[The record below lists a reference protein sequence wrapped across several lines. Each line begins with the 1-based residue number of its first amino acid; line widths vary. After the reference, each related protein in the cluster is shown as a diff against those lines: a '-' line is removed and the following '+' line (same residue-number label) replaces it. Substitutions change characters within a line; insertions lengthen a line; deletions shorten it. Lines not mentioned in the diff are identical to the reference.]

1 MPSGTKMTSEI
12 MYSYPTK
19 LGGMSS
25 SLPSTAAPS
34 KRAPIINE
42 RLAREHPDAQ
52 CELDFDSPL
61 QLLVATVLSA
71 QCTDARVNSVTPE
84 LFRTYPT
91 VADYAAARREDLEAV
106 LRPLGFQRAKAG
118 HLMGIGERLVSEF
131 GGEVPQT
138 VKELTSLPGVGRK
151 TALVVLG
158 DAFGVPG
165 LTVDTHFSRLMQRL
179 ELTGEKTP
187 VKIERD
193 IAKLIAKDEW
203 TMFSHRVIF
212 HGRRICHARSPE
224 CGNCVVRDLCPAALS

>member
-1 MPSGTKMTSEI
+1 MAS
-12 MYSYPTK
+12 
-19 LGGMSS
+19 
-25 SLPSTAAPS
+25 
-34 KRAPIINE
+34 
-42 RLAREHPDAQ
+42 EHPDAR
-52 CELDFDSPL
+52 CELEFDSPL

-84 LFRTYPT
+84 LFRAYPT
-91 VADYAAARREDLEAV
+91 AADYAAASREDLEAI
-106 LRPLGFQRAKAG
+106 LRSLGFQRAKAG

-193 IAKLIAKDEW
+193 IAKLIAEAEW
-203 TMFSHRVIF
+203 TMFSHRIIF
-212 HGRRICHARSPE
+212 HGRRVCHARNPE

>member
-1 MPSGTKMTSEI
+1 MPSGTKITSEI
-12 MYSYPTK
+12 MYSHPTK

-25 SLPSTAAPS
+25 SLPATAAPS
-34 KRAPIINE
+34 KRAPVINE
-42 RLAREHPDAQ
+42 RLAHEHPDAR

-84 LFRTYPT
+84 LFRTYLT
-91 VADYAAARREDLEAV
+91 AADYAAARREDLEAI

-131 GGEVPQT
+131 DGEVPQT

-193 IAKLIAKDEW
+193 IAKLIAEDEW

-212 HGRRICHARSPE
+212 HGRRVCHARNPE

>member
-1 MPSGTKMTSEI
+1 MNSALS
-12 MYSYPTK
+12 
-19 LGGMSS
+19 
-25 SLPSTAAPS
+25 AASAPEL
-34 KRAPIINE
+34 RAPEINR
-42 RLAREHPDAQ
+42 RLAQEYPDAR
-52 CELDFDSPL
+52 CALDYDSPL
-61 QLLVATVLSA
+61 QLLIATVLSA
-71 QCTDARVNSVTPE
+71 QCTDERVNSVTPE

-91 VADYAAARREDLEAV
+91 AAHYAAARREDLEAI

-131 GGEVPQT
+131 DGEVPQT

-158 DAFGVPG
+158 DAFGIPG

-193 IAKLIAKDEW
+193 IVKLIAEEEW
-203 TMFSHRVIF
+203 TMFSRRVIF
-212 HGRRICHARSPE
+212 HGRRVCHARNPE

>member
-1 MPSGTKMTSEI
+1 
-12 MYSYPTK
+12 
-19 LGGMSS
+19 
-25 SLPSTAAPS
+25 
-34 KRAPIINE
+34 
-42 RLAREHPDAQ
+42 LAHEHPDAR

-91 VADYAAARREDLEAV
+91 AADYAAARREDLEAI

-131 GGEVPQT
+131 DGEVPQT

-193 IAKLIAKDEW
+193 IAKLIAEEQW

-212 HGRRICHARSPE
+212 HGRRVCHARNPE
-224 CGNCVVRDLCPAALS
+224 CGDCVVRDLCPAALS

>member
-1 MPSGTKMTSEI
+1 
-12 MYSYPTK
+12 
-19 LGGMSS
+19 
-25 SLPSTAAPS
+25 
-34 KRAPIINE
+34 
-42 RLAREHPDAQ
+42 LAHEHPDAR

-91 VADYAAARREDLEAV
+91 AADYAAARREDLEAI

-131 GGEVPQT
+131 DGEVPQT

-193 IAKLIAKDEW
+193 IAKLIAEEEW

-212 HGRRICHARSPE
+212 HGRRVCHARNPE
-224 CGNCVVRDLCPAALS
+224 CGNCVGRDLCPAALS

>member
-1 MPSGTKMTSEI
+1 MPSGTKITSEI

-25 SLPSTAAPS
+25 ALPSTAAPS
-34 KRAPIINE
+34 KRAPVINE
-42 RLAREHPDAQ
+42 RLAREHPDAR

-91 VADYAAARREDLEAV
+91 VADYAAARREDLEAI

-131 GGEVPQT
+131 DGEVPQT
-138 VKELTSLPGVGRK
+138 AKELTSLPGVGRK

-193 IAKLIAKDEW
+193 IAKLIAEDEW

-212 HGRRICHARSPE
+212 HGRRVCHARNPE

>member
-1 MPSGTKMTSEI
+1 
-12 MYSYPTK
+12 
-19 LGGMSS
+19 MSS
-25 SLPSTAAPS
+25 SPPKTVAPST
-34 KRAPIINE
+34 RAPVINE

-84 LFRTYPT
+84 LFHTYPT
-91 VADYAAARREDLEAV
+91 AADYAASRREDLEAI

-118 HLMGIGERLVSEF
+118 YLMGIGERLVSEF
-131 GGEVPQT
+131 DGEVPQT
-138 VKELTSLPGVGRK
+138 VQELTSLPGVGRK
-151 TALVVLG
+151 SALVVLG

-179 ELTGEKTP
+179 ELTREKTP

-193 IAKLIAKDEW
+193 IAKLIVKPEW
-203 TMFSHRVIF
+203 TVFSHRVIF
-212 HGRRICHARSPE
+212 HGRRICHARNPE
-224 CGNCVVRDLCPAALS
+224 CGNCVVRDLCPAALG

>member
-1 MPSGTKMTSEI
+1 MPSGTKITSEI
-12 MYSYPTK
+12 MYSHPTM

-25 SLPSTAAPS
+25 SPPKTVAPST
-34 KRAPIINE
+34 RAPVINE

-84 LFRTYPT
+84 LFHTYPT
-91 VADYAAARREDLEAV
+91 AADYAASRREDLEAI

-118 HLMGIGERLVSEF
+118 YLMGIGERLVSEF
-131 GGEVPQT
+131 DGEVPQT
-138 VKELTSLPGVGRK
+138 VQELTSLPGVGRK
-151 TALVVLG
+151 SALVVLG

-179 ELTGEKTP
+179 ELTREKTP

-193 IAKLIAKDEW
+193 IAKLIVKPEW
-203 TMFSHRVIF
+203 TVFSHRVIF
-212 HGRRICHARSPE
+212 HGRRICHARNPE
-224 CGNCVVRDLCPAALS
+224 CGNCVVRDLCPAALG

>member
-1 MPSGTKMTSEI
+1 
-12 MYSYPTK
+12 
-19 LGGMSS
+19 MSS
-25 SLPSTAAPS
+25 SPPKTVAPST
-34 KRAPIINE
+34 RAPVINE

-84 LFRTYPT
+84 LFHTYPT
-91 VADYAAARREDLEAV
+91 AADYAASRREDLEAI

-118 HLMGIGERLVSEF
+118 YLMGIGERLVSEF
-131 GGEVPQT
+131 DGEVPQT
-138 VKELTSLPGVGRK
+138 VQELTSLPGVGRK
-151 TALVVLG
+151 SALVVLG

-179 ELTGEKTP
+179 ELTREKTP

-193 IAKLIAKDEW
+193 IAKLIVKPEW
-203 TMFSHRVIF
+203 TVFSHRVIF
-212 HGRRICHARSPE
+212 HGRRICHARNPE
-224 CGNCVVRDLCPAALS
+224 CRNCVVRDLCPAALG

>member
-1 MPSGTKMTSEI
+1 MRTPV
-12 MYSYPTK
+12 
-19 LGGMSS
+19 
-25 SLPSTAAPS
+25 
-34 KRAPIINE
+34 INE
-42 RLAREHPDAQ
+42 RLAHEHPDAR

-91 VADYAAARREDLEAV
+91 AADYAAARREDLEAI

-131 GGEVPQT
+131 DGEVPQT

-158 DAFGVPG
+158 DAFGIPG

-193 IAKLIAKDEW
+193 IAKLIAEAEW

-212 HGRRICHARSPE
+212 HGRRVCHARNPE

>member
-1 MPSGTKMTSEI
+1 M
-12 MYSYPTK
+12 
-19 LGGMSS
+19 
-25 SLPSTAAPS
+25 
-34 KRAPIINE
+34 
-42 RLAREHPDAQ
+42 AREHPDAQ

-91 VADYAAARREDLEAV
+91 AADYAAARREDLEAI

-131 GGEVPQT
+131 DGEVPQT

-193 IAKLIAKDEW
+193 IAKLIAEEEW

-212 HGRRICHARSPE
+212 HGRRVCHARNPE
-224 CGNCVVRDLCPAALS
+224 CGDCVVRDLCPAALS

>member
-1 MPSGTKMTSEI
+1 MPSGTKITSEI
-12 MYSYPTK
+12 MYSHPTK

-25 SLPSTAAPS
+25 SLPATAAPS
-34 KRAPIINE
+34 KRAPVINE
-42 RLAREHPDAQ
+42 RLAHEHPDAR

-71 QCTDARVNSVTPE
+71 QCTDTRVNSVTPE

-91 VADYAAARREDLEAV
+91 AADYAAARREDLEAI

-131 GGEVPQT
+131 DGEVPQT

-193 IAKLIAKDEW
+193 IAKLIAEEQW

-212 HGRRICHARSPE
+212 HGRWVCHARNPE
-224 CGNCVVRDLCPAALS
+224 CGDCVVRDLCPAALS

>member
-1 MPSGTKMTSEI
+1 MPSGTKITSEI

-25 SLPSTAAPS
+25 SLPATAAPG
-34 KRAPIINE
+34 KRAPVINE

-91 VADYAAARREDLEAV
+91 AAHYAAARREDLEAI

-131 GGEVPQT
+131 DGEVPQT

-158 DAFGVPG
+158 DAFGIPG

-193 IAKLIAKDEW
+193 IVKLIAEEEW

-212 HGRRICHARSPE
+212 HGRRVCHARNPE
-224 CGNCVVRDLCPAALS
+224 CGNCAVRDLCPAALS

>member
-1 MPSGTKMTSEI
+1 
-12 MYSYPTK
+12 
-19 LGGMSS
+19 
-25 SLPSTAAPS
+25 
-34 KRAPIINE
+34 
-42 RLAREHPDAQ
+42 LAREHPDAQ

-91 VADYAAARREDLEAV
+91 AAHYAAARREDLEAI

-131 GGEVPQT
+131 DGEVPQT

-158 DAFGVPG
+158 DAFGIPG

-193 IAKLIAKDEW
+193 IVKLIAEEEW

-212 HGRRICHARSPE
+212 HGRRVCHARNPE
-224 CGNCVVRDLCPAALS
+224 CGNCAVRDLCPAALS

>member
-1 MPSGTKMTSEI
+1 
-12 MYSYPTK
+12 
-19 LGGMSS
+19 MSS
-25 SLPSTAAPS
+25 SLPATAAPS

-42 RLAREHPDAQ
+42 RLAREHPDAR

-84 LFRTYPT
+84 LFRAYPT
-91 VADYAAARREDLEAV
+91 AADYAAASREDLEAI

-131 GGEVPQT
+131 DGEVPQT

-193 IAKLIAKDEW
+193 IAKLIAEEEW

-212 HGRRICHARSPE
+212 HGRRVCHARNPE
-224 CGNCVVRDLCPAALS
+224 CGNCAVRDLCPAALS

>member
-1 MPSGTKMTSEI
+1 MPSGTKITSEI

-25 SLPSTAAPS
+25 SLPATAAPS

-42 RLAREHPDAQ
+42 RLAREHPDAR

-84 LFRTYPT
+84 LFRAYPT
-91 VADYAAARREDLEAV
+91 AADYAAASREDLEAI

-193 IAKLIAKDEW
+193 IAKLIAEAEW
-203 TMFSHRVIF
+203 TMFSHRIIF
-212 HGRRICHARSPE
+212 HGRRVCHARNPE

>member
-1 MPSGTKMTSEI
+1 MPSGTKITSEI

-25 SLPSTAAPS
+25 SLSATAAPS

-42 RLAREHPDAQ
+42 RLASEHPDAR

-84 LFRTYPT
+84 LFRAYPT
-91 VADYAAARREDLEAV
+91 AADFAAASREDLEAI

-131 GGEVPQT
+131 DGEVPQT

-193 IAKLIAKDEW
+193 IAKLIAEEQW

-212 HGRRICHARSPE
+212 HGRRICHARNPE

>member
-1 MPSGTKMTSEI
+1 
-12 MYSYPTK
+12 
-19 LGGMSS
+19 MSS
-25 SLPSTAAPS
+25 SLPATAAPS
-34 KRAPIINE
+34 KRAPVINE
-42 RLAREHPDAQ
+42 RLAHEHPDAR

-84 LFRTYPT
+84 LFRAYPT
-91 VADYAAARREDLEAV
+91 AADFAAASREDLEAI

-131 GGEVPQT
+131 DGEVPQT

-158 DAFGVPG
+158 DAFGIPG

-193 IAKLIAKDEW
+193 IAKLIAEDEW

-212 HGRRICHARSPE
+212 HGRRVCHARNPE